1 MDENLRKALEEGN
14 EQEKDRFI
22 ESAVTAFRTTLI
34 ETTKEKHAVFLI
46 YDDESGSMQ
55 TYTFNANMTTLTMML
70 TTAYEMVMESE
81 GGLKRVL
88 N

>member
-1 MDENLRKALEEGN
+1 MNENLRKALEEGN

-22 ESAVTAFRTTLI
+22 ESAVTAFRTTLT

-70 TTAYEMVMESE
+70 TTAYEMIMESE